1 MKTAKEIG
9 IAGVFVALLIGVQ
22 FALSFVAGIELVTV
36 LAVSYCY
43 YFGVKRGLITMC
55 AFSLIRCLIFGF
67 MPNVIVLYLVYYCL
81 IALLFGFLGNK
92 MQREVRVRNIVVITA
107 IAALATCTFTLL
119 DDAITPLI
127 TGMSANG
134 YKAYFISSL
143 PVMLKGII
151 NSLVTVP
158 LLFFPLVKLY
168 KTVKKT

>member
-36 LAVSYCY
+36 LVVSYCY

-67 MPNVIVLYLVYYCL
+67 MPNVIVLYLVFYSL

-92 MQREVRVRNIVVITA
+92 MHREVRVKNIVIVTVV
-107 IAALATCTFTLL
+107 ALIATCSFTLM
-119 DDAITPLI
+119 DDVITPLI

-134 YKAYFISSL
+134 YKVYFLSSL
-143 PVMLKGII
+143 PVMLKSII
-151 NSLVTVP
+151 NAAVTVP
-158 LLFFPLVKLY
+158 LLFFPLEKLF
-168 KTVKKT
+168 KTIKL